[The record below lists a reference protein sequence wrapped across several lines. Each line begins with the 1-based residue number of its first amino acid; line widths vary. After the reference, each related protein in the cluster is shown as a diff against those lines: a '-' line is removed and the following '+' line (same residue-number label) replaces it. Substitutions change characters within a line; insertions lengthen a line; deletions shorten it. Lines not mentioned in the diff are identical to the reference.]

1 MLTMQSEKSKEQQG
15 TFLNPKRDCVVPFL
29 TFKNWQ

>member
-15 TFLNPKRDCVVPFL
+15 TFLSPKKVNVVPFL
-29 TFKNWQ
+29 TIKN